1 MRLCKS
7 LESGEERAV
16 KVIIKARMT
25 PKQIK
30 MFQNE
35 ILALRTLDHP
45 NIIKL
50 FEIYEDECN
59 YYLV

>member
-1 MRLCKS
+1 
-7 LESGEERAV
+7 
-16 KVIIKARMT
+16 MT
-25 PKQIK
+25 PKQSK

-50 FEIYEDECN
+50 FEIYEDDAKF
-59 YYLV
+59 YLVQE